1 MTVGANTYGTVAG
14 VQRLIGDI
22 VESRAFT
29 ISTVPT
35 LAQSEEELDN
45 AASELNNELDV
56 NGYAVPV
63 VLATFPTA
71 FGYLKAANE
80 YGAAAVLLG
89 TIPGQAYA
97 PDDEVD
103 TGSENRAKQYNQKF
117 QAAKKAI
124 GDKKVRAAMR
134 VGRLANVYTG
144 AQEDADG
151 NVKDPLFK
159 RGMDDYPGVILN
171 GSAED
176 TES

>member
-1 MTVGANTYGTVAG
+1 MTLGANTYGTVAG

-22 VESRAFT
+22 VESRTFGT
-29 ISTVPT
+29 GTVPT
-35 LAQSEEELDN
+35 LAQVEEELDN
-45 AASELNNELDV
+45 AAAELNNELDV
-56 NGYAVPV
+56 NGYTVPV
-63 VLATFPTA
+63 NAADFPTA
-71 FGYLKAANE
+71 RAYMKAANE

-89 TIPGQAYA
+89 TIPAQAYA

-124 GDKKVRAAMR
+124 GEKRVRAGMR
-134 VGRLANVYTG
+134 VGRLANVFSG
-144 AQEDADG
+144 SQEDAEG
-151 NVKDPLFK
+151 NEKDPLFT

-171 GSAED
+171 GKKAD